1 MTEKEQNN
9 LAKKIAKIV
18 VEEIDKRQEEYDKE
32 FMINLAEANKDLN
45 SLPQSTLEILLQLK
59 DNFEKDIASAIR
71 DERYE
76 DVGPLKNEL
85 ALINYKILQTKHEQ

>member
-1 MTEKEQNN
+1 MTEEEQNN